1 MAVKPKKH
9 FLNLTTMSEY
19 TFWDE
24 MWNVPPKP
32 EEPETKPEKEKE
44 I

>member
-1 MAVKPKKH
+1 MNKQS
-9 FLNLTTMSEY
+9 NY

-32 EEPETKPEKEKE
+32 EETPEKEKE
-44 I
+44 D